1 MGHIHTPSH
10 RANVYYCGSFDRMSH
25 GEEENKGFYVFT
37 RKDNR
42 WTSRFCVNQD
52 SYKFIT
58 ITPQGDTVDQRAT
71 DLANKLHTAFD
82 GVKFGWVR
90 VVYDEPELRGTYQ
103 RICASLYPNI
113 IFTGKSSKDTVSSTI
128 ELADINLELADDIR
142 PNVNNL
148 GELVYQFLL
157 DTNLIGSTPKDTI
170 LTTVNNLLKE

>member
-1 MGHIHTPSH
+1 MLFRS
-10 RANVYYCGSFDRMSH
+10 
-25 GEEENKGFYVFT
+25 
-37 RKDNR
+37 
-42 WTSRFCVNQD
+42 
-52 SYKFIT
+52 
-58 ITPQGDTVDQRAT
+58 
-71 DLANKLHTAFD
+71 
-82 GVKFGWVR
+82 
-90 VVYDEPELRGTYQ
+90 RGTYQ